1 MSTATFPTNQA
12 EILSRSLDQGSD
24 RLTPDVARFFLD
36 LALTPD
42 DRQRLDELAAKSR
55 QGTLTDSESHD
66 LDEYRRVGRLVE
78 LMKLKARV
86 ALGIQ

>member
-36 LALTPD
+36 LELTPD
-42 DRQRLDELAAKSR
+42 DRQRVEELAAKAR
-55 QGTLTDSESHD
+55 QGALTESESHD
-66 LDEYRRVGRLVE
+66 LEEYRRVGRVVE
-78 LMKLKARV
+78 LLKLTVRQRV
-86 ALGIQ
+86 E